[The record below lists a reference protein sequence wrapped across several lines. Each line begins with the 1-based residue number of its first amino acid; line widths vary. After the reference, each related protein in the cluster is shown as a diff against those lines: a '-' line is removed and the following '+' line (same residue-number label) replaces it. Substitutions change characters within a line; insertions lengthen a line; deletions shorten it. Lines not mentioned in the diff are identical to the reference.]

1 MSARDEFLKRE
12 VGKLLKPGEQV
23 LNTATVFTGPLLF
36 SSLFGV
42 FGQMMMLSYYFAA
55 LTNQRLILIGTGM
68 GFTGLKTENRGV
80 TEYPLAEVVDV
91 TPGGM
96 MNQKSI
102 TLKLRDGT
110 STKISFNTMVRQIDG
125 QKAFAAEAADR
136 IREMIK

>member
-1 MSARDEFLKRE
+1 MSARDDFLKSE
-12 VGKLLKPGEQV
+12 VGKLLKPGELV

-55 LTNQRLILIGTGM
+55 LTNQRLLLIKTGM

-80 TEYPLAEVVDV
+80 LEFPMADVVEV

-102 TLKLRDGT
+102 TLRLRDAT
-110 STKISFNTMVRQIDG
+110 STKISFNTMVRQIEG
-125 QKAFAAEAADR
+125 QKAFAAEVADR
-136 IREMIK
+136 IRGMIK